1 MALPLQGPIAMVDPL
16 FLVALPVLAIG
27 GVIALLWWRRQRIV
41 RSSAVE
47 EVLAVALAYALAL
60 VALHRASAPL
70 GVAETPLFV
79 AATAGGVAFLEG
91 SLKHQAGRWV
101 LRAVLV
107 VLAVSVVLSATLGS
121 SLYSLSGGVRLVGYA
136 SFVLLLW
143 AAAVSVLPG
152 SGGARPL
159 LLALAVG
166 AGISALSTTAGAAEA
181 LLAGAAIGLV
191 GVVAKLAAPPF
202 REPRYGATFA
212 LVGALWVAA
221 FVGP

>member
-1 MALPLQGPIAMVDPL
+1 MVDPI

-41 RSSAVE
+41 RSSPVE

-70 GVAETPLFV
+70 GVAETPLLV
-79 AATAGGVAFLEG
+79 AATAGGLAFLEG
-91 SLKHQAGRWV
+91 SLKQEAGRWV
-101 LRAVLV
+101 LRALLV
-107 VLAVSVVLSATLGS
+107 VLSVYVVLSATLGG
-121 SLYSLSGGVRLVGYA
+121 SLYSFGGGVRLVGYA
-136 SFVLLLW
+136 SFLLLLW
-143 AAAVSVLPG
+143 GAAVSLLPG

-166 AGISALSTTAGAAEA
+166 AGISALSTSAGAGEA
-181 LLAGAAIGLV
+181 LLAGSAIGLV

-202 REPRYGATFA
+202 KQPRYGATFA
-212 LVGALWVAA
+212 LAGALWLAA
-221 FVGP
+221 LVGP